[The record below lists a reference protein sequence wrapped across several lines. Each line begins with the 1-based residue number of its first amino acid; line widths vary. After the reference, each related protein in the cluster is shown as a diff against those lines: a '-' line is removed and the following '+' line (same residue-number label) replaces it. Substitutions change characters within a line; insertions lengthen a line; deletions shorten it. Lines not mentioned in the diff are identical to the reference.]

1 MKKKILIA
9 IDSLTSGGAEKS
21 LISLLTLFDYDK
33 YDVDLL
39 LFYQRGLYLPLI
51 PKEVNVIEPP
61 NFLQKINK
69 GIKANLSDGDF
80 KALCLRTGL
89 SISCR
94 NPLMTKKYHGAQI
107 IYKWMSKGIENL
119 DKEYDVAI
127 AGDYYFYGKM

>member
-94 NPLMTKKYHGAQI
+94 NPFINYLRSVIFFSH
-107 IYKWMSKGIENL
+107 
-119 DKEYDVAI
+119 
-127 AGDYYFYGKM
+127 